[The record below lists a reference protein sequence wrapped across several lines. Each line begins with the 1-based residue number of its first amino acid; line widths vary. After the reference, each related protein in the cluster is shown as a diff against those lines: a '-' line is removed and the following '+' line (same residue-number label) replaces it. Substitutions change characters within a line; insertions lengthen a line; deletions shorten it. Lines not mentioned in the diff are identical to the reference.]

1 MSAARRAAASPL
13 PQLLLAAQLVCGA
26 AAAYVA
32 HQAVYVPTRYGAPPP
47 ALGPAPH
54 GYLAVV
60 GPFGWS
66 APTQV
71 RHQVHHHSTVVHG
84 APPRPLQSTGHSA
97 PHSAA
102 KTPTDA
108 PLPPPSTND
117 SYSAYVLPNGNG
129 YSYAKEAGSGDISG
143 SSKGGDSSEI
153 PKLQLDYGVPVTGF
167 LEAQLSS
174 SSGTSINWSMGMTPA
189 NRSLPLIPDDIPVLG
204 EHPRAGGVGP
214 VTLPTTAP
222 TVVACGALCPR
233 RRPSL
238 SPSVATVSGHV
249 DTGRSVQELDQKPSV
264 ASAVPE
270 GDDLPDDGC
279 ARDEVRLRSTNRW
292 YIASEPCQ
300 PILQQG
306 CCPEGQW
313 VVVNKYTRMGE
324 CAPRLCPSGFAFV
337 ERDGLCHDLQ
347 EEGLCPDNR
356 RVYVTAFGEPRCGCA
371 DGEYVD
377 TAGEC
382 RPLYSTVGCPY
393 RQQLRFNAAFKLECQ
408 PAVCP
413 KERPVPFQGWC
424 KNFGDSCG
432 TDYRFVL
439 GFDTTR
445 LEAKCYP
452 SEELDIGGRHSAHTP
467 TTTAPAPTV
476 PALQDT
482 YLPPPGQGRV
492 QYARRT
498 GAARGRWLWQR
509 RRRQQRPGLRRRR
522 PPPQQFAPWSRLD
535 VDQVTFVD
543 SERVSAEQLAKFER
557 SGQAGRR
564 RRRFRRQIF
573 AEVPLLNTC
582 KPGAR
587 SGPNFKCRDKALPGS
602 GSRSAR
608 SPVPPANAPK
618 CPADQTDQ
626 SQLTPLP
633 YFLQGQRLDALGRCR
648 QTVGGLGK

>member
-102 KTPTDA
+102 KAPTNA

-117 SYSAYVLPNGNG
+117 SYSAYVLPGGNG
-129 YSYAKEAGSGDISG
+129 YSYAKEAGSGDNSG
-143 SSKGGDSSEI
+143 GSKGGDSGEI

-189 NRSLPLIPDDIPVLG
+189 NRSLPLIPDDIPVL
-204 EHPRAGGVGP
+204 
-214 VTLPTTAP
+214 
-222 TVVACGALCPR
+222 
-233 RRPSL
+233 
-238 SPSVATVSGHV
+238 
-249 DTGRSVQELDQKPSV
+249 
-264 ASAVPE
+264 

-543 SERVSAEQLAKFER
+543 RERVSAEQLAKFER

-618 CPADQTDQ
+618 CPA
-626 SQLTPLP
+626 
-633 YFLQGQRLDALGRCR
+633 GQRLDALGRCR